1 MTEDLS
7 PYFLSLSLLPSV
19 PPEHPSAA
27 LAAVSV
33 VAVLRPAG
41 VRGGLAFVAVQ
52 ESGHDD

>member
-27 LAAVSV
+27 VAAVSV